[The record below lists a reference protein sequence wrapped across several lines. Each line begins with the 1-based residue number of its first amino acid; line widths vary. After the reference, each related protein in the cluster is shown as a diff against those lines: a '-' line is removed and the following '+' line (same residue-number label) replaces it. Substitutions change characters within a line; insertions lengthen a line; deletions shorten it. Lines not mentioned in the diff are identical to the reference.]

1 MTVYDILQIVDGIS
15 ETPTVLLDLNNGEP
29 FRLEKD
35 GFTSSP
41 PELRRSSVTPIGDG
55 DVTTSSSYGS
65 RDIEMSLLVLSLS
78 QNQALEAMQ
87 ALQRFLDAEG
97 FWLKRV
103 PRGGSD
109 PTFYRVERSA
119 IAGVKER
126 DGQGD
131 GQKTLDVTVRAE
143 PCGYGLPVSGS
154 FLVGANPASGGVSYV
169 WPDEVQGDVPAPLQL
184 SHPVDYVAPEGYGPS
199 YGRERAWFSTAAAEA
214 CPVTWVPHSA
224 MTIGS
229 SGGGLTLST
238 VSDSGRFMTGS
249 AFRLAGTKSGESTV
263 ATGSTSLAAGNYRV
277 YGRIASSDIGAGVV
291 PAITWRMYCYPY
303 GDGPM
308 VEAKH
313 ETSDQNI
320 PGWVD
325 LGLARLPKGAPL
337 ADGGSMAWGASG
349 EAVAFQVKA
358 VTAGVVAAHFEGL
371 LFVPAGLDEAS
382 ASRYLGVRA
391 PSSSRIAYLDG
402 IGQASS
408 FVDVASMPMP
418 PEVASIE
425 GLGWPAL
432 VPGQVNTLHSMSR
445 GTVASLPEPSLP
457 VTFRYFPRY
466 LYARPALS

>member
-1 MTVYDILQIVDGIS
+1 MTACYHQIVDSLS
-15 ETPTVLLDLNNGEP
+15 ETPEVEFDLDEHFDVLSVSLTPPSVNASRIASNLRDGMIETGSVRDDRELVIVLQNIRRSTAGKQVESLQRLLRLLDAQAGQW
-29 FRLEKD
+29 FRHQPK
-35 GFTSSP
+35 GH
-41 PELRRSSVTPIGDG
+41 
-55 DVTTSSSYGS
+55 
-65 RDIEMSLLVLSLS
+65 
-78 QNQALEAMQ
+78 
-87 ALQRFLDAEG
+87 AE
-97 FWLKRV
+97 
-103 PRGGSD
+103 
-109 PTFYRVERSA
+109 PTFYRLKRGDVEVEDE
-119 IAGVKER
+119 ILDDTPER
-126 DGQGD
+126 TI
-131 GQKTLDVTVRAE
+131 TLKIPAN
-143 PCGYGLPVSGS
+143 PFGYGLPVSGS
-154 FLVGANPASGGVSYV
+154 FSVGADPTSGGVSYV

-214 CPVTWVPHSA
+214 RPVTWVPHTA

-238 VSDSGRFMTGS
+238 VSDAGKFMTGS
-249 AFRLAGTKSGESTV
+249 AIRLAGTKTGESTV
-263 ATGSTSLAAGNYRV
+263 ATGTTSLAAGNYRV

-445 GTVASLPEPSLP
+445 GTVPSLPEPSLP
-457 VTFRYFPRY
+457 VTYRYFPRY